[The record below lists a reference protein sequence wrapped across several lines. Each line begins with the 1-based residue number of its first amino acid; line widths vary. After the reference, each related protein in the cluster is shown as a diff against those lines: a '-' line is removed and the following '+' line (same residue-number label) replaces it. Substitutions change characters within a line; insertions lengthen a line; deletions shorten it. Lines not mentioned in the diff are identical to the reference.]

1 MSSERDTDCNEI
13 ENSPKRRRVLRERK
27 EFVGCSYRL
36 DIDSDS
42 YEDLDDFQ
50 CSGELTDQTWKPSES
65 DYEFNEDSTSANF
78 NKPGVIDD
86 EIVRCGQPSQIT
98 LCSVST
104 ESNAVAELTVNER
117 NTEDP
122 NATNSAITAEQAII
136 NQPKGI

>member
-1 MSSERDTDCNEI
+1 MSSESDTDCNEI

-27 EFVGCSYRL
+27 KYVGCSYA
-36 DIDSDS
+36 IDSDS
-42 YEDLDDFQ
+42 YEDLDDIQ
-50 CSGELTDQTWKPSES
+50 CSGESADRTWKPSES
-65 DYEFNEDSTSANF
+65 DYEFNEDSTLANS

-86 EIVRCGQPSQIT
+86 ETVRCDQPSQIT

-122 NATNSAITAEQAII
+122 NVTNSAITAEQAII
-136 NQPKGI
+136 INQPKGM